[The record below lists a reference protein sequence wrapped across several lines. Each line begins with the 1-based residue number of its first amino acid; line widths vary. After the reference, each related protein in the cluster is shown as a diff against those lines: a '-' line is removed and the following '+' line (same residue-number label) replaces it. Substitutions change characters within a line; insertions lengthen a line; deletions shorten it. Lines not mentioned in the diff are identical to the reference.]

1 MCSRGKTGRITTCRS
16 RWEIYKQFQEK
27 QQDFLFSWHR
37 GWPYPWKV
45 NRRSEASFIYSQSCS
60 LFVFGAFFFSPPRPR
75 RTTRHPSSAPL
86 RSGWLRRY
94 LESLTLCVNIAY
106 NVTLNMQIGTAQHL
120 ISHLSVKVPSVGS
133 PGGPRSDVTA
143 SARQKHA
150 KRREA
155 TRGER
160 KEERGAREVKA
171 LTLGMFSHKELLR
184 PKLLKLIQKVE
195 ITKWCKWKLYP
206 PPQMERFRYCL
217 DSDHVSFCQTAH
229 RMAKTWNLI
238 WANHQFHHIQADQ
251 SDLVLRCHL
260 SANRFTLQGWRKLL
274 PKPVGSRVKPRCP
287 PRKPPVSCF
296 YFFCHFFFFVVFF
309 SVFFF
314 F

>member
-1 MCSRGKTGRITTCRS
+1 MCSGGKTGRITTCRS

-60 LFVFGAFFFSPPRPR
+60 LFVFGGVFFFFFHPPPPPPP
-75 RTTRHPSSAPL
+75 RHPSSAPL

-160 KEERGAREVKA
+160 KVWKRKEGRGAEGGQSARPRYVQPQRGAETETFKA
-171 LTLGMFSHKELLR
+171 
-184 PKLLKLIQKVE
+184 
-195 ITKWCKWKLYP
+195 
-206 PPQMERFRYCL
+206 
-217 DSDHVSFCQTAH
+217 DSESG
-229 RMAKTWNLI
+229 N
-238 WANHQFHHIQADQ
+238 
-251 SDLVLRCHL
+251 
-260 SANRFTLQGWRKLL
+260 NR
-274 PKPVGSRVKPRCP
+274 VA
-287 PRKPPVSCF
+287 
-296 YFFCHFFFFVVFF
+296 
-309 SVFFF
+309 
-314 F
+314 